1 MDETGAK
8 ITELAELTD
17 VASDDLLVVVDK
29 SDTSMADSGTDKKVQ
44 KSNLLKGLT
53 VSNLASGVLDTDL
66 SSVSGNH
73 DTLASAKAIKA
84 YSDAGKAGGSYCGF
98 VASDQTTTSTTGV
111 QVGSAQVTL
120 TTKGGAIC
128 IEGSAVLSNNTN
140 TSRLAFDIDGTVYT
154 PNSLTSSSTG
164 EKVNAVYYKSGLSA
178 GSHTVKLLYY
188 TQAGGTAKLHAFNSF
203 TLLVWEL

>member
-1 MDETGAK
+1 MAK
-8 ITELAELTD
+8 ITSLAELTD

-29 SDTSMADSGTDKKVQ
+29 SDTSMSDSGTDKKVQ
-44 KSNLLKGLT
+44 KNNLLKGLT
-53 VSNLASGVLDTDL
+53 VDNLATGVLDTDL

-84 YSDAGKAGGSYCGF
+84 YSDAGKTGGSYCGF
-98 VASDQTTTSTTGV
+98 VTSDQTTTNTSGV

-128 IEGSAVLSNNTN
+128 MEGSAVLSNNAN
-140 TSRLAFDIDGTVYT
+140 TSRLAFDIDGTVYPVDCIT
-154 PNSLTSSSTG
+154 NSSTG
-164 EKVNAVYYKSGLSA
+164 ERLNAVYYKSGLSA
-178 GSHTVKLLYY
+178 GSHTVKLMYH
-188 TQAGGTAKLHAFNSF
+188 TQAGGTAKLHAYNSF